1 MMKSMTGFGRAQ
13 AEDKAAGIGF
23 RVEISS
29 INRKQFDL
37 KFVLP
42 PELIQYETAMRQIIS
57 EKVSRGALTV
67 RISALSNNAASAQT
81 LNVEAARKLLES
93 AEHLAKECGLA
104 QNLTVADL
112 LAVPGILTADSGDD
126 SGELTAALLAAAT
139 KDALAELIRAKEG
152 EGSRLLADIR
162 MRMDLLKAAL
172 EQIIPLTAAMPKL
185 MYEKLLARI
194 KEWDITTVD
203 PDDDRFLRELVFY
216 ADKLDVTEEITRLK
230 SHFQHFDQLT
240 ASAEPA
246 GRQLDFMV
254 QEIFREINTLG
265 NKASCAEVSP
275 LIVTMKTELE
285 KIREQIQN
293 IE

>member
-152 EGSRLLADIR
+152 EGTRLLADIR

-194 KEWDITTVD
+194 KEWDFTAVD

-265 NKASCAEVSP
+265 NKASCADVSP

>member
-139 KDALAELIRAKEG
+139 KDALAELIRSKEG
-152 EGSRLLADIR
+152 EGTRLLADIR

-194 KEWDITTVD
+194 KEWDFTTVD

-230 SHFQHFDQLT
+230 SHFRHFDQLT

>member
-42 PELIQYETAMRQIIS
+42 PELIQYETEMRQIIS

-152 EGSRLLADIR
+152 EGTRLLADIR

-194 KEWDITTVD
+194 KEWDFTTVD

>member
-152 EGSRLLADIR
+152 EGTRLLADIR

-194 KEWDITTVD
+194 KEWDFTTVD

-240 ASAEPA
+240 ATAEPS

>member
-13 AEDKAAGIGF
+13 AENKAAGIGF

-152 EGSRLLADIR
+152 EGTRLLADIR

-194 KEWDITTVD
+194 KEWDFTTVD

-240 ASAEPA
+240 ATAEPA

>member
-152 EGSRLLADIR
+152 EGTRLLADIR

-194 KEWDITTVD
+194 KEWDFTTVD

>member
-67 RISALSNNAASAQT
+67 RISALSNNAASTQT

-152 EGSRLLADIR
+152 EGTRLLADIR

-194 KEWDITTVD
+194 KEWDFTTVD

>member
-1 MMKSMTGFGRAQ
+1 MDMKIPLVLGIAVIAVACAGF
-13 AEDKAAGIGF
+13 
-23 RVEISS
+23 
-29 INRKQFDL
+29 
-37 KFVLP
+37 
-42 PELIQYETAMRQIIS
+42 
-57 EKVSRGALTV
+57 
-67 RISALSNNAASAQT
+67 
-81 LNVEAARKLLES
+81 LLM
-93 AEHLAKECGLA
+93 
-104 QNLTVADL
+104 N
-112 LAVPGILTADSGDD
+112 DSGDD

-152 EGSRLLADIR
+152 EGTRLLADIR

-194 KEWDITTVD
+194 KEWDFTTVD

>member
-126 SGELTAALLAAAT
+126 SGELTTALLAAAT

-152 EGSRLLADIR
+152 EGTRLLADIR

-194 KEWDITTVD
+194 KEWDFTTVD

>member
-152 EGSRLLADIR
+152 EGTRLLADIR

-194 KEWDITTVD
+194 KEWDFTTVD

-240 ASAEPA
+240 ATAEPA

>member
-152 EGSRLLADIR
+152 EGTRLLADIR

-172 EQIIPLTAAMPKL
+172 EQIIPQTAAMPKL

-194 KEWDITTVD
+194 KEWDFTTVD

-240 ASAEPA
+240 ATAEPS

>member
-1 MMKSMTGFGRAQ
+1 MIVAMKHLDLVCIA
-13 AEDKAAGIGF
+13 AEKSATL
-23 RVEISS
+23 EIL
-29 INRKQFDL
+29 RGLGVVHFDL
-37 KFVLP
+37 SGACGGAFMAVKKEFSDAEKAVR
-42 PELIQYETAMRQIIS
+42 LIL
-57 EKVSRGALTV
+57 K
-67 RISALSNNAASAQT
+67 
-81 LNVEAARKLLES
+81 AR
-93 AEHLAKECGLA
+93 
-104 QNLTVADL
+104 
-112 LAVPGILTADSGDD
+112 ADSGDD

-152 EGSRLLADIR
+152 EGTRLLADIR

-194 KEWDITTVD
+194 KEWDFTTVD

>member
-67 RISALSNNAASAQT
+67 RISAMSNNAASAQT

-152 EGSRLLADIR
+152 EGTRLLADIR

>member
-13 AEDKAAGIGF
+13 AENKAAGIGF

-152 EGSRLLADIR
+152 EGTRLLADIR

-194 KEWDITTVD
+194 KEWDFTTVD

-240 ASAEPA
+240 ATAEPS

>member
-13 AEDKAAGIGF
+13 AEDEAAGIGF

-139 KDALAELIRAKEG
+139 KDALAELIRSKEG
-152 EGSRLLADIR
+152 EGTRLLADIR

-194 KEWDITTVD
+194 KEWDFTTVD

-230 SHFQHFDQLT
+230 SHFRHFDQLT

>member
-13 AEDKAAGIGF
+13 AEDEAAGIGF

-139 KDALAELIRAKEG
+139 KDALAELIRSKEG
-152 EGSRLLADIR
+152 EGTRLLADIR

-194 KEWDITTVD
+194 KEWDFTTVD

-230 SHFQHFDQLT
+230 SHFRHFDQLT

-285 KIREQIQN
+285 KIREQTQN

>member
-152 EGSRLLADIR
+152 EGTRLLADIR

-172 EQIIPLTAAMPKL
+172 EQIIPQTAAMPKL

-194 KEWDITTVD
+194 KEWDFTTVD

>member
-152 EGSRLLADIR
+152 EGTRLLADIR

-194 KEWDITTVD
+194 KEWDFTTVD

-230 SHFQHFDQLT
+230 SHFRHFDQLT

>member
-152 EGSRLLADIR
+152 EGTRLLADIR